1 MDMFARALL
10 VEQYISFTHFCVPS
24 YGDSQIK
31 SWHRE
36 LPLKKKK
43 KKKEKRVISVPFLQI
58 CTYRCSKSYF
68 QRLWTDFFA
77 GKRLT
82 N

>member
-1 MDMFARALL
+1 MFARALL

-43 KKKEKRVISVPFLQI
+43 NRKKKGLLVCLFCKFV
-58 CTYRCSKSYF
+58 
-68 QRLWTDFFA
+68 
-77 GKRLT
+77 LT
-82 N
+82 GALKAIFSGCGPTFSQGRD